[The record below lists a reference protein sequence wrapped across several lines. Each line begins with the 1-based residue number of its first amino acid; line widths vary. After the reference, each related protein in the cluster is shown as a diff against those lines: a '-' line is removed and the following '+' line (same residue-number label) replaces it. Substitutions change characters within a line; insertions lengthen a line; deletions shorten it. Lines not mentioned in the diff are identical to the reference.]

1 MYNIIEACQIK
12 KLKYVHVI
20 DYIQINFACD
30 IAPPYVFVIICLE
43 IIKYSKL

>member
-1 MYNIIEACQIK
+1 MLDQ

-30 IAPPYVFVIICLE
+30 IVYSYVFVIICLE